1 MKKLTSIAV
10 LLCAA
15 VLSSCGKDAFPDI
28 TGPIAESRIKFF
40 NFGVGAP
47 GVYFYANNNKVAGIS
62 STGAVIDTKTGIVT
76 GGTES
81 VTGTV
86 YGGVTAGGYYSA
98 IAAGSYDFTS
108 KLADTTQRSVVVSKV
123 TTSIA
128 AGKSY
133 SFYISGIYD
142 ATVKT
147 ADAFVVEDNYAETV
161 DWTQAYVRFVNA
173 VSNAS
178 PMTLYAKNTTTLAE
192 VPMGAIV
199 AYKGGGAFTA
209 VPTGVY
215 DLGARE
221 SGVATN
227 KMSRTA
233 VSFSAGRVYTITA
246 RGNILTAST
255 LLLDNTTNR

>member
-1 MKKLTSIAV
+1 MKKLLSIAV
-10 LLCAA
+10 LLCAT
-15 VLSSCGKDAFPDI
+15 VLSSCGKEAFPDI
-28 TGPIAESRIKFF
+28 TGPMAESRIKAF

-47 GVYFYANNNKVAGIS
+47 GVYFYANTTKIGALS
-62 STGAVIDTKTGIVT
+62 SVGAIINAPTGVVT

-81 VTGTV
+81 VTGIV

-98 IAAGSYDFTS
+98 IAPGSVTLTT
-108 KLADTTQRSVVVSKV
+108 KLADTLSRSVVVSTV
-123 TTSIA
+123 TTTIA

-133 SFYISGIYD
+133 SLYVSGIYD
-142 ATVKT
+142 ATAKT
-147 ADAFVVEDNYAETV
+147 ADAFVIEDNFPAAV

-173 VSNAS
+173 VSNAN
-178 PMTLYAKNTTTLAE
+178 PMTMYAKNTVTLAE
-192 VPMGAIV
+192 VPVGAIV

-209 VPTGVY
+209 MPTGVY

-221 SGVATN
+221 SGATTN

-246 RGNILTAST
+246 RGNILTTST
-255 LLLDNTTNR
+255 QLLDNTTNW